1 MLTQSKYQ
9 NNLMSQL
16 EEKTGRFVAFCQG
29 PHSNLEIKWI
39 PRYMTS
45 WRRKNFL
52 CKLAG
57 YTFNVQPANLHK

>member
-1 MLTQSKYQ
+1 
-9 NNLMSQL
+9 MSQL

>member
-1 MLTQSKYQ
+1 MLTQLKCQ

-29 PHSNLEIKWI
+29 PHSNLETKWI

-45 WRRKNFL
+45 FASEKILMQISW
-52 CKLAG
+52 
-57 YTFNVQPANLHK
+57 LHIECAAS